1 MKADEMLRNLGYE
14 EYTFLDGNL
23 SFKKDNNLLV
33 FNKAWQQI
41 EIKYSNG
48 MVNTV
53 STITKDELRAINK
66 MCDELGLF
74 YGEVQMYRY
83 DENGDG
89 VLVEYEELLEL
100 NKSIEKENKKL
111 REENEELKKDG
122 DVLLKK
128 TCLELVAENEELEEK
143 IEKLENEIPCK
154 KALNKEKDKRE
165 KLERKL
171 NTIEAKLTRLKR
183 RKKMIKRELEN
194 VDN

>member
-1 MKADEMLRNLGYE
+1 MLRDLGYE

-154 KALNKEKDKRE
+154 KALNERKDKRE